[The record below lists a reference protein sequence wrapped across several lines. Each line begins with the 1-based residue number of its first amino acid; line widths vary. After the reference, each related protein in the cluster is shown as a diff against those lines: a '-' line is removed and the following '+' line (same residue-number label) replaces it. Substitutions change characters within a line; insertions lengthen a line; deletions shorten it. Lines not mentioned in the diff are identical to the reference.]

1 MYILTGC
8 INSLIK
14 KKLLKLIN
22 IQRCSYIQNPTANK
36 QHITSLRSTN
46 SPAFVSKK
54 TGHLKW
60 EREYNALIFVQKK
73 IHSKPLH
80 SSKSVAIEQHNTF
93 FLHSCELLRT
103 RKLN

>member
-14 KKLLKLIN
+14 KNLLKLIN

-60 EREYNALIFVQKK
+60 EREVQRINICQKK

-80 SSKSVAIEQHNTF
+80 SSKCVAIEQHNTF

>member
-14 KKLLKLIN
+14 KNLLKLIN

-60 EREYNALIFVQKK
+60 EREVQRINICQKK
-73 IHSKPLH
+73 KYTANLCIHPRALPLNTILF
-80 SSKSVAIEQHNTF
+80 SSIAVNSSEHAN
-93 FLHSCELLRT
+93 
-103 RKLN
+103 